1 MIKNIK
7 GEWLFNMDNSQII
20 LKYKETVLPML
31 HMSFPNMTYEEIND
45 AVDYSIIK
53 RMKNGP
59 AYIHNNYKDKRID
72 TTLLDLANYILSRE
86 PIITPY
92 GVMFKK
98 HAEVPNPLAQ
108 MIGVFMDNRNIH
120 KKEMF
125 KYPKGSEMFE
135 KYNLLQLLDKI
146 DCNGR

>member
-1 MIKNIK
+1 
-7 GEWLFNMDNSQII
+7 MDNSQII

-45 AVDYSIIK
+45 AVDHSIIK

-59 AYIHNNYKDKRID
+59 AYIHNNYKDKRLD

>member
-1 MIKNIK
+1 M
-7 GEWLFNMDNSQII
+7 
-20 LKYKETVLPML
+20 
-31 HMSFPNMTYEEIND
+31 
-45 AVDYSIIK
+45 
-53 RMKNGP
+53 
-59 AYIHNNYKDKRID
+59 
-72 TTLLDLANYILSRE
+72 SRE

>member
-1 MIKNIK
+1 
-7 GEWLFNMDNSQII
+7 MDNSQII

-92 GVMFKK
+92 GVMFKTN
-98 HAEVPNPLAQ
+98 AEVPNPLAQ

>member
-1 MIKNIK
+1 
-7 GEWLFNMDNSQII
+7 MDNSQII

-45 AVDYSIIK
+45 AVDDSIIK
-53 RMKNGP
+53 RMKNGQ